1 METTKSLLQYDT
13 YDESTGTASVIIVAA
28 GSSTRMG
35 GVSKQLLSVGGIP
48 VIART
53 LLAFQRAAC
62 IKNIVLVAREC
73 DILDL
78 QKIAEKYMITKLT
91 DIVEGGNCR
100 EESVKN
106 GVLRLAKDSKTVLI
120 HDGARPLVTQEVIS
134 AVADAAEKF
143 LAATCAVPVKDT
155 LKVVEDGI
163 ITDTLE
169 RAKIYSAQTPQG
181 FSYPLFK
188 NAIESIDDLSQFTDD
203 CAVVESKGTSVHI
216 VLGDYNNIKIT
227 TKEDVLIAEEIV
239 KRGECD
245 D

>member
-78 QKIAEKYMITKLT
+78 QKIAEKYMITKLAVT
-91 DIVEGGNCR
+91 VSNNENILHTVKYLCR
-100 EESVKN
+100 TCMFY
-106 GVLRLAKDSKTVLI
+106 VLCTKTTVCYAKHICHTV
-120 HDGARPLVTQEVIS
+120 VS
-134 AVADAAEKF
+134 
-143 LAATCAVPVKDT
+143 
-155 LKVVEDGI
+155 
-163 ITDTLE
+163 
-169 RAKIYSAQTPQG
+169 
-181 FSYPLFK
+181 
-188 NAIESIDDLSQFTDD
+188 
-203 CAVVESKGTSVHI
+203 
-216 VLGDYNNIKIT
+216 
-227 TKEDVLIAEEIV
+227 
-239 KRGECD
+239 
-245 D
+245 